1 MEALSTTGPAT
12 LPASAHRMA
21 GLDGLR
27 GLAIIMVLFHHL
39 TVFDQTSGLPV
50 RLGILAEFCSHGVDL
65 FFVLSGFLIFDRL
78 RADCTSPGWMH
89 RFWIKR
95 TAKIIPCYFAVIAF
109 VFLLLPSLLKMVG
122 AGTKLSTQMSV
133 SGNWP
138 WYATLTSNFL
148 NALDGRFTNPALDVC
163 WSLGIEVQFYLLAAL
178 WVGFRGIPGSR
189 SLAVIAATAL
199 ITRAVAA
206 IHGASWITILVL
218 PWHRLDAFAF
228 GAAITLGC
236 WRWASSYVGATIA
249 TVTLVAPFLLPW
261 SREHWWVQ
269 IFGYSA
275 VGIASAYAVSI
286 ASTYRKESL
295 LTRFFGNR
303 FLGLCGTI
311 SYSVYL
317 THLPVRA
324 ALRDILLPRLIHPV
338 TGSSVLLQQLLFYFV
353 GGTICLF
360 LGWLTWRFFEEPARR
375 RVLAMFFPNNTRST
389 NLRSDPKITL
399 ATK

>member
-1 MEALSTTGPAT
+1 MIPSDTICQRTASSPRLS
-12 LPASAHRMA
+12 

-39 TVFDQTSGLPV
+39 TVFDQTNGLPT

-65 FFVLSGFLIFDRL
+65 FFVLSGFLIFNRL
-78 RADCTSPGWMH
+78 QADCTTPGWMR
-89 RFWIKR
+89 RFWVKR
-95 TAKIIPCYFAVIAF
+95 TAKIIPSYIAVIAF
-109 VFLLLPSLLKMVG
+109 VFLLLPSLLKIVG
-122 AGTKLSTQMSV
+122 AGTKLSTQLNV

-178 WVGFRGIPGSR
+178 WVRFRGIPGPR
-189 SLAVIAATAL
+189 TLAMIAATAL
-199 ITRAVAA
+199 ITRAVAV
-206 IHGASWITILVL
+206 IHGSSWITILVL
-218 PWHRLDAFAF
+218 PWHRLDDFAF
-228 GAAITLGC
+228 GAAVALGY
-236 WRWASSYVGATIA
+236 WRWAGSSLVATIA
-249 TVTLVAPFLLPW
+249 TATLVAPFILPW
-261 SREHWWVQ
+261 SREHWLVQ
-269 IFGYSA
+269 IFGYSS
-275 VGIASAYAVSI
+275 VGVACAYAVSI
-286 ASTYRKESL
+286 ASSYSKDSFPSRVFS
-295 LTRFFGNR
+295 NR
-303 FLGLCGTI
+303 FLRFCGTI

-324 ALRDILLPRLIHPV
+324 ALRDILLPLIIRPA
-338 TGSSVLLQQLLFYFV
+338 TGSSVLLQQLLFYFA

-375 RVLAMFFPNNTRST
+375 RVLAMGFPCTVRST
-389 NLRSDPKITL
+389 NLSSDPKTTL